1 MVVFIV
7 EGKTDSDFLEDF
19 ISKRYPEVPREKYDI
34 KIFVGKDNIF
44 KIDHKFYD
52 EIEEALNIYEKLLI
66 LTDADDPKDPS
77 PIRGYKETEKAL
89 QKLIVDL
96 DFNIE
101 VDYYIICDEN
111 KKGYLESFLLSV
123 LDDEQKKC
131 IASFKECFKYD
142 LTDKWV
148 YKTFYKQKKYPFDFN
163 HPNFDEL
170 KQKLKNL
177 FEGIQQ

>member
-1 MVVFIV
+1 MVAFIV
-7 EGKTDSDFLEDF
+7 EGKTDSEFLEDF
-19 ISKRYPEVPREKYDI
+19 INKQYPTVSREKYDI

-44 KIDHKFYD
+44 KLDHKIYD
-52 EIEEALNIYEKLLI
+52 EIEKALHIYEKLLI

-77 PIRGYKETEKAL
+77 LIRGYEETEKAL
-89 QKLIVDL
+89 KKLIENL

-131 IASFKECFKYD
+131 IEEFKKCYKYE
-142 LTDKWV
+142 TPDKWV
-148 YKTFYKQKKYPFDFN
+148 YKTFYKHKHYPFDYS
-163 HPNFDEL
+163 HPNFKEL
-170 KQKLKNL
+170 KDKLKNL
-177 FEGIQQ
+177 FEGTE